1 MAPVPEDDA
10 ARPDP
15 STREGSHPGT
25 GRDTGSDTGS
35 AVVAAGGAGDAAA
48 LQGSLPAAAAA
59 SVRWVGVVATLVAAG
74 ALLVAQHSGYA
85 ATLGVT
91 LVLALALAWGWPL
104 LTGSYTPAA
113 TTLVLAVAGVAIVLS
128 ALRQDLLWVP
138 AAVAFGIVLSFF
150 GQLVRRSGRE
160 GLVLTLLSSFGG
172 LVVVASAT
180 SAVVAANSDRGRAV
194 AVVALAA
201 VGAAVVGDLLAGARA
216 LARALPL
223 VALLA
228 AVVAAMVAAARV
240 GQVGVPEALG
250 IGAVAG
256 VGSWSFRRLFALAP
270 AMVTTRGQVGAATGS
285 VLAVGAVI
293 HLFAAI
299 T

>member
-1 MAPVPEDDA
+1 MPEDDA
-10 ARPDP
+10 ARPEP
-15 STREGSHPGT
+15 STREGSH
-25 GRDTGSDTGS
+25 RDTAREGRG
-35 AVVAAGGAGDAAA
+35 AVVAPGGPRAASG
-48 LQGSLPAAAAA
+48 LHESLPAPAAA

-104 LTGSYTPAA
+104 LTGSYTPTA
-113 TTLVLAVAGVAIVLS
+113 TTLVLAVSGIAIVLS
-128 ALRQDLLWVP
+128 AVRQDLLWVP

-180 SAVVAANSDRGRAV
+180 SAVVAANSDRGQAV

-201 VGAAVVGDLLAGARA
+201 VGAAVVGDLLAGARV
-216 LARALPL
+216 LARVLPL
-223 VALLA
+223 LALVV
-228 AVVAAMVAAARV
+228 AVVAALVAAARV
-240 GQVGVPEALG
+240 GQVGVLETLA

-270 AMVTTRGQVGAATGS
+270 ATLTARGQLGAATGS

-293 HLFAAI
+293 HLFSVI

>member
-10 ARPDP
+10 ARPEP
-15 STREGSHPGT
+15 SIREGSH
-25 GRDTGSDTGS
+25 RDTARDSSGGSGG
-35 AVVAAGGAGDAAA
+35 AVLAPGGAGAAAA
-48 LQGSLPAAAAA
+48 LQGSLPAEAAA
-59 SVRWVGVVATLVAAG
+59 SVRWVGVLATLVTSG

-104 LTGSYTPAA
+104 LTGSFTPAA
-113 TTLVLAVAGVAIVLS
+113 TTLVLAVSGVAIVLS
-128 ALRQDLLWVP
+128 AVRQDLLWVP

-150 GQLVRRSGRE
+150 GQLVRSSGRK

-180 SAVVAANSDRGRAV
+180 SAVVAANSDRGQAV

-223 VALLA
+223 VALVV
-228 AVVAAMVAAARV
+228 AVVAALVAAARV

-256 VGSWSFRRLFALAP
+256 V
-270 AMVTTRGQVGAATGS
+270 
-285 VLAVGAVI
+285 
-293 HLFAAI
+293 
-299 T
+299 